1 MWTMRPTSQPP
12 TVLGPVNLLLS
23 ASGFRE
29 HVLHVTH
36 VRQGD
41 RFFTLILVPPKPNVI
56 VSESNCSGQFV
67 NVVWSVSFSL
77 SNQN

>member
-12 TVLGPVNLLLS
+12 TVLGPVNPLLS

-29 HVLHVTH
+29 QVLYVTQG
-36 VRQGD
+36 QGD
-41 RFFTLILVPPKPNVI
+41 RYDSLLVPPKPNVI
-56 VSESNCSGQFV
+56 VSESNCSGQSFS
-67 NVVWSVSFSL
+67 VVWSVSFSL